1 MKRPTRRGPCH
12 EISGVKDLNLPTT
25 AACPASDPTYRKI
38 RKVGKGES
46 VSQGLGRILMGIIH
60 VTVLLS

>member
-25 AACPASDPTYRKI
+25 AACPARDGTYLQKDS
-38 RKVGKGES
+38 KGGKG
-46 VSQGLGRILMGIIH
+46 RISLARTWKNSYGYYSRYS
-60 VTVLLS
+60 TP